1 MEKLN
6 KSVQKMKLSQ
16 EIDSKYSKTQMPNA
30 ITSKNLEV
38 VDGRVLGRQDG
49 VRTYTGKE
57 IKNLFNPPIQ
67 STFVTNPNLNQ
78 KLDNLQKTNQKTTQ
92 KTPQKTKQGE
102 SLVDQ
107 PPIQDPN
114 SSLGLMLGAITWW
127 IANAT
132 RLADEYKTSKGKIAI
147 GSMKDKDG
155 KATFGVI
162 QSNVTLNDELE
173 LYQRDPTIFVVEPVN
188 PIAVVNALQ

>member
-1 MEKLN
+1 
-6 KSVQKMKLSQ
+6 MKLSQ

-67 STFVTNPNLNQ
+67 STFMTSPNLNQ
-78 KLDNLQKTNQKTTQ
+78 KLDNPQKTNQKTTQ

-155 KATFGVI
+155 NATFGVI
-162 QSNVTLNDELE
+162 QSNVTLNDEFE
-173 LYQRDPTIFVVEPVN
+173 LYQRDPTVFVVEPVN
-188 PIAVVNALQ
+188 PIAFVKDLQ